1 MSLSMS
7 RAEREA
13 FLAAVHVG
21 VISIERPERSPLAV
35 PIWYSYQ
42 PGGALWIMIESGSLK
57 ERLLQQSRRFTLC
70 VQDETPPFYK
80 FVSVAGPIVSMV
92 PSDKQRDERGMAAR
106 YLGEE
111 LADQYIAATKADP
124 ANRPGV
130 IVTMRPESWITADF
144 ANQFRSSAGQERVES

>member
-21 VISIERPERSPLAV
+21 VISIERPERSPLSV
-35 PIWYSYQ
+35 PIWYRYQ
-42 PGGALWIMIESGSLK
+42 PGGELWIMIESGSLK
-57 ERLLQQSRRFTLC
+57 ERLLAQARRFALC

-92 PSDKQRDERGMAAR
+92 PSDKERDERTMAAR

-111 LADQYIAATKADP
+111 LAGQYIAATKADP
-124 ANRPGV
+124 SNRPGV
-130 IVTMRPESWITADF
+130 IVTMQPEAWITADF
-144 ANQFRSSAGQERVES
+144 ENQFRSSAGQERGES